1 MAKNILLA
9 LDAVEIWVSVP
20 YRFYVWNR
28 NWPTQQLARIV
39 EKKWKKKLPL
49 CLFDVRQLLNYKSV
63 EDV

>member
-39 EKKWKKKLPL
+39 EKKWKK
-49 CLFDVRQLLNYKSV
+49 NYLYAYLTY
-63 EDV
+63 DNF